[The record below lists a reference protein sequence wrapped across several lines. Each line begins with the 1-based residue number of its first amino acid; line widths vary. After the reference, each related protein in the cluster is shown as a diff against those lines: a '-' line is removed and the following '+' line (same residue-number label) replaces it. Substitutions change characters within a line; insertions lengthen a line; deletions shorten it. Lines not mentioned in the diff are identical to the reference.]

1 MSKNGAASYFRRSN
15 PRLITTSEM
24 REPSGRGRIMLRRDG
39 RMLCVNRRRRRPR
52 NAKRIEAIVV
62 PISVGSHVD

>member
-1 MSKNGAASYFRRSN
+1 
-15 PRLITTSEM
+15 
-24 REPSGRGRIMLRRDG
+24 
-39 RMLCVNRRRRRPR
+39 LCESAPKEAPQR